1 MRRMLTIS
9 VGIGFLVTIFAIPVL
24 AGGPGTTAA
33 NFLKI
38 GVGARATA
46 MGGAFTALADDGTS
60 LYWNPAGLAQ
70 IKGGELSATYNLW
83 FEDIRQG
90 YLGIGF
96 PSLGGTLGLAANYVD
111 MGTFE
116 GRDEAG
122 NLTGDFTASDLELMV
137 GYAKKIFPTL
147 SLGFGAGIV
156 QDTIDKDKES
166 AFLANVGLLTEV
178 SKLLFLGFAVQN
190 LGSQLGSDPLPLTLR
205 GGLALRLDPFAVAL
219 DVVKPTDDDTYF
231 CAGAEWWIGGL
242 AALRAGYKS
251 NQDIGSGL
259 TVGVGFN
266 LATVELDYAYVDYG
280 DLGNTHRISLG
291 FKW

>member
-1 MRRMLTIS
+1 MLTIS
-9 VGIGFLVTIFAIPVL
+9 VGIGFLVTIFVIPAL

-38 GVGARATA
+38 GVGARASA

-70 IKGGELSATYNLW
+70 MEGGELSATYNLW

-90 YLGIGF
+90 YLGMGF

-111 MGTFE
+111 MGTLE

-122 NLTGDFTASDLELMV
+122 NLTGNFTATDLEMMV
-137 GYAKKIFPTL
+137 GYAKKIFPKF
-147 SLGFGAGIV
+147 SFGFGAGII
-156 QDTIDKDKES
+156 QDTIAEDKES
-166 AFLANVGLLTEV
+166 ALLANIGLLAEMNQP
-178 SKLLFLGFAVQN
+178 LFLGLVVQN
-190 LGSQLGSDPLPLTLR
+190 IGTELGSDPLPLTVRL
-205 GGLALRLDPFAVAL
+205 GLALRPDPFRLAL
-219 DVVKPTDDDTYF
+219 DLVKPADDDTYY
-231 CAGAEWWIGGL
+231 CAGAEWWIEGL
-242 AALRAGYKS
+242 VALRVGYKS

-259 TVGVGFN
+259 TAGLGFK

-280 DLGNTHRISLG
+280 DLGDTHRVSLG

>member
-9 VGIGFLVTIFAIPVL
+9 VAMGFLVAIFVTPAL

-46 MGGAFTALADDGTS
+46 MGGAFTALADNGTS

-70 IKGGELSATYNLW
+70 MDGGELSATYNLW

-111 MGTFE
+111 MGTLE

-122 NLTGDFTASDLELMV
+122 NLTSSFTASDLELMV
-137 GYAKKIFPTL
+137 GYAKKISPEF
-147 SLGFGAGIV
+147 SFGFGAGII
-156 QDTIDKDKES
+156 QDTIAEDNES
-166 AFLANVGLLTEV
+166 AFLANAGLLTEM
-178 SKLLFLGFAVQN
+178 SKSLVLGFVVQN

-205 GGLALRLDPFAVAL
+205 IGLALRQNPFGIAL
-219 DVVKPTDDDTYF
+219 DLVKPTDDDAYY
-231 CAGAEWWIGGL
+231 CAGTEWWIGGL
-242 AALRAGYKS
+242 MALRVGYRS

-259 TVGVGFN
+259 TAGLGFKV
-266 LATVELDYAYVDYG
+266 ATVNLDYAYVDYE
-280 DLGNTHRISLG
+280 DLGNTHRVS
-291 FKW
+291 

>member
-1 MRRMLTIS
+1 MRRMLTTI
-9 VGIGFLVTIFAIPVL
+9 VGIGFLITIFVTPAL

-46 MGGAFTALADDGTS
+46 MGGAFTALADDSTS

-70 IKGGELSATYNLW
+70 MKAGELSATYNLW

-90 YLGIGF
+90 YLGMGF

-111 MGTFE
+111 MGTLE

-122 NLTGDFTASDLELMV
+122 NLTGNFTASDLELMV
-137 GYAKKIFPTL
+137 GYAKKISPKF
-147 SLGFGAGIV
+147 SFGFGAGII
-156 QDTIDKDKES
+156 QDTIAEDKES

-178 SKLLFLGFAVQN
+178 SKPLFLGFAVQN
-190 LGSQLGSDPLPLTLR
+190 IGTELGGDPLPLTLR
-205 GGLALRLDPFAVAL
+205 VGLALRPGPFEIAL
-219 DVVKPTDDDTYF
+219 DLVKPTDDDTYY
-231 CAGAEWWIGGL
+231 CAGAEWWIEKIV
-242 AALRAGYKS
+242 AVRAGYKS
-251 NQDIGSGL
+251 NQDAGSGFTAGL
-259 TVGVGFN
+259 GFKV
-266 LATVELDYAYVDYG
+266 ATVDLDYAYVDFG

>member
-1 MRRMLTIS
+1 MRKMLTII
-9 VGIGFLVTIFAIPVL
+9 VGIGFLVTIFVTLAL

-46 MGGAFTALADDGTS
+46 MGGAFTALADDSTS

-70 IKGGELSATYNLW
+70 IKEGELSATYNLW
-83 FEDIRQG
+83 FEDVRQG
-90 YLGIGF
+90 YLGMGF

-111 MGTFE
+111 MGTLE

-122 NLTGDFTASDLELMV
+122 DLTEPFGASDLELMV
-137 GYAKKIFPTL
+137 GYAKKISPKFIF
-147 SLGFGAGIV
+147 GFGTGII
-156 QDTIDKDKES
+156 QDTIAEDKKS

-178 SKLLFLGFAVQN
+178 SKPLFLGFAVQN
-190 LGSQLGSDPLPLTLR
+190 IGTELGSDPLPLTLR
-205 GGLALRLDPFAVAL
+205 LGLALRRSPFMIAL
-219 DVVKPTDDDTYF
+219 DLVKPTDDDTYY
-231 CAGAEWWIGGL
+231 CAGAEWWIEKIV
-242 AALRAGYKS
+242 ALRVGYKS
-251 NQDIGSGL
+251 NQDVGSGFTAGL
-259 TVGVGFN
+259 GFKV
-266 LATVELDYAYVDYG
+266 ATVDLDYAYVAYG

>member
-9 VGIGFLVTIFAIPVL
+9 LAMGFSVAIFVTPAL
-24 AGGPGTTAA
+24 AGGSGTTAA

-46 MGGAFTALADDGTS
+46 MGGAFTALADNGTS

-70 IKGGELSATYNLW
+70 MDGGELSATYNLW

-122 NLTGDFTASDLELMV
+122 NLTSNFTASDLELMV
-137 GYAKKIFPTL
+137 GYAKKIFPEF
-147 SLGFGAGIV
+147 SLGFGAGII
-156 QDTIDKDKES
+156 QDTIAEDNES
-166 AFLANVGLLTEV
+166 AFLANAGLLTEL
-178 SKLLFLGFAVQN
+178 SKPLVLGFVVQN
-190 LGSQLGSDPLPLTLR
+190 LGSQLGRDPLPLTLR
-205 GGLALRLDPFAVAL
+205 IGLALRQDPFRIAL
-219 DVVKPTDDDTYF
+219 DLVKPTDDDAYY
-231 CAGAEWWIGGL
+231 CAGTEWWIGGL
-242 AALRAGYKS
+242 MALRVGYRS

-259 TVGVGFN
+259 TAGLGFKV
-266 LATVELDYAYVDYG
+266 ATVNLDYAYVDYE
-280 DLGNTHRISLG
+280 DLGNTHRISVG

>member
-1 MRRMLTIS
+1 MPRILTS
-9 VGIGFLVTIFAIPVL
+9 VGIGVFILVLANCTY

-46 MGGAFTALADDGTS
+46 MGGAFTALADDSTS

-70 IKGGELSATYNLW
+70 MKAGELSATYNLW

-90 YLGIGF
+90 YLGMGF

-111 MGTFE
+111 MGTLE

-122 NLTGDFTASDLELMV
+122 NPTGNFTASDLELMV
-137 GYAKKIFPTL
+137 GYAKKISPKL
-147 SLGFGAGIV
+147 SFGFGAGII
-156 QDTIDKDKES
+156 QDTIAEDKKS

-178 SKLLFLGFAVQN
+178 SKPLFLGFAVQN
-190 LGSQLGSDPLPLTLR
+190 LGSQLGSDPLPLTARL
-205 GGLALRLDPFAVAL
+205 GLALKRSPFMIAL
-219 DVVKPTDDDTYF
+219 DLVKPTDDDTYY
-231 CAGAEWWIGGL
+231 CAGAEWWIEKIV
-242 AALRAGYKS
+242 ALRVGYKS
-251 NQDIGSGL
+251 NQDAGSGFTAGL
-259 TVGVGFN
+259 GFKV
-266 LATVELDYAYVDYG
+266 ATVDLDYAYVAYG